1 MPSFSWTWLGQTDYE
16 EALGLQET
24 LWEKRQAGEISDQL
38 LLLEHPPVLTVGRGG
53 DADNILASPQ
63 KLLGLGIP
71 VHRINRGG
79 DVTYHGP
86 GQLVGYPILDL
97 RERGRDAH
105 RYLRDLE
112 EVFIKLLFGRGI
124 QARRSP
130 GRTGVWAGNAKI
142 LAIGVGLRR
151 WTTLHGFAFNVRTDL
166 SLFDL
171 IRPCGLEMGT
181 VTSLE
186 TLEGQKTRVEDLVD
200 EVVARFAEVFGMEG
214 ERLHKDELFLPVTQA
229 GTGGSL

>member
-1 MPSFSWTWLGQTDYE
+1 MPNFNWTWLGQTDYE
-16 EALGLQET
+16 EALGLQEA
-24 LWEKRQAGEISDQL
+24 LWERRQAGEISDHL

-53 DADNILASPQ
+53 DAGNILASPK
-63 KLLGLGIP
+63 KLMGLRIP

-112 EVFIKLLFGRGI
+112 EVFLKLLAERGI
-124 QARRSP
+124 NAHRVP

-151 WTTLHGFAFNVRTDL
+151 WTTLHGFAFNVRMDL
-166 SLFDL
+166 SPFNL
-171 IRPCGLEMGT
+171 IRPCGFEMGT

-186 TLEGQKTRVEDLVD
+186 AMEGQKTRVEDLVD

-214 ERLHKDELFLPVTQA
+214 EPLHKDELFLPVTQA
-229 GTGGSL
+229 ATGGSL

>member
-1 MPSFSWTWLGQTDYE
+1 MPSFNWTWLGRTDYE
-16 EALGLQET
+16 EALGLQKT
-24 LWEKRQAGEISDQL
+24 LRERRQAGEIPDQL

-53 DADNILASPQ
+53 DAGNILASPK
-63 KLLGLGIP
+63 KLLGLRIP

-97 RERGRDAH
+97 RARGRDAH

-112 EVFIKLLFGRGI
+112 KVFIKLLLGRGI

-130 GRTGVWAGNAKI
+130 GRTGVWVGNAKI

-181 VTSLE
+181 ATSLE
-186 TLEGQKTRVEDLVD
+186 TLEGQKTRVENLVD
-200 EVVARFAEVFGMEG
+200 EVVARFAEVFGMKG
-214 ERLHKDELFLPVTQA
+214 EPLHKDELFLPVTQV
-229 GTGGSL
+229 GTEGSL